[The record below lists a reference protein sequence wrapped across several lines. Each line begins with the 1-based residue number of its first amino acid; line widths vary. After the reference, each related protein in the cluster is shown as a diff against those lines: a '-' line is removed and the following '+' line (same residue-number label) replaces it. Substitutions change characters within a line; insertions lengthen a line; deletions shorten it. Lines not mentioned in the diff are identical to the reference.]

1 MTLPLL
7 SLLGFI
13 AVCGT
18 VAYSVAAPALVPSLV
33 TSQQLPA
40 ANARIELARTIA
52 FASGPALGGVLVG
65 WVGAAPAFVAAAPSV
80 VAVLLSGIYEPAR
93 PPPDA
98 VLQDI
103 EEVPRLC

>member
-33 TSQQLPA
+33 TSEQLPA
-40 ANARIELARTIA
+40 ANARIELARTD
-52 FASGPALGGVLVG
+52 SVRQRP
-65 WVGAAPAFVAAAPSV
+65 GARRRA
-80 VAVLLSGIYEPAR
+80 GRMGRRGAR
-93 PPPDA
+93 
-98 VLQDI
+98 V
-103 EEVPRLC
+103 RLCRGAFRDRGRAAVGHL